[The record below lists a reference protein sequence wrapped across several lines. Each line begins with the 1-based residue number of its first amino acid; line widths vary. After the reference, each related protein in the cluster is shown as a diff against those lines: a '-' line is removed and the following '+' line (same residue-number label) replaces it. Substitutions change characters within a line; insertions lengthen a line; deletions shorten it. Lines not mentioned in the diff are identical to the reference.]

1 MALPFFIKQ
10 STITAMD
17 GMVLKIAKLK
27 NQISTQTQSDTTD
40 SLNQV
45 LSLYEKMLVDL
56 RNTYNSLSK
65 GGIPYTRKYANASV
79 TAPVTGAQYATH
91 FIKNNIP
98 SNSTDSSGQTS
109 DTVKTY
115 QLNYTI
121 QQGDTLSGISKKTG
135 ISVEE
140 LCRVNNIKN
149 PNLIKAGANMII
161 PMTLPSVIGSAMRLN
176 SVNLTG
182 GSTVTPSKDASQS
195 KGSVSSANKS
205 TPTSQPTVSDTVQTQ
220 PNTAQNAI
228 SDKDKIEKAL
238 SIKYDR
244 QNSKEAE
251 KIPYPG
257 GDLGDRSTAK
267 TSACGSYAV
276 LHSMRYIKKDNQ
288 LDIHSIC
295 SIACESGARP
305 NTPEGGTNIEK
316 LVKVLHSRG
325 YDVTGNTTTISNG
338 INSLG
343 NGKAMICCF
352 KNKSLYNNNP
362 GGGHFVSVVELSED
376 KSHVLVIDS
385 MQGGLSL
392 KKTSKWDGTGI
403 YGDTSVDGIY
413 WMPVED
419 LQKATYAYLIS

>member
-40 SLNQV
+40 SLNHV

-220 PNTAQNAI
+220 PSTVQNVM
-228 SDKDKIEKAL
+228 SDQDKMNRVLK
-238 SIKYDR
+238 IKYDR
-244 QNSKEAE
+244 QNSKEAAT
-251 KIPYPG
+251 IPYPG
-257 GDLGDRSTAK
+257 GTKGDASTAQS
-267 TSACGSYAV
+267 SACGSYAV
-276 LHSMRYIKKDNQ
+276 LHSMRYIGKDNQ
-288 LDIHSIC
+288 LDIRSIC
-295 SIACESGARP
+295 GIAVESGARP
-305 NTPEGGTNIEK
+305 KSGGTNIGE
-316 LVKVLHSRG
+316 LVDALRQRG
-325 YDVTGNTTTISNG
+325 YDVSGYVTNNND
-338 INSLG
+338 INAIG

-352 KNKSLYNNNP
+352 HSADIYNNTTS
-362 GGGHFVSVVELSED
+362 GGHFVSVVELSED
-376 KSHVLVIDS
+376 KSHALVIDS

-392 KKTSKWDGTGI
+392 QKTSKWDATGI
-403 YGDTSVDGIY
+403 YGDSTVDGIY

-419 LQKATYAYLIS
+419 LKKAYYKYLIS